1 MCHDVLASD
10 FTQGHSGFSQ
20 EATCRTQIG
29 TDGVGA
35 KVSAQKRPL
44 KFFEML
50 FHPESVKPF
59 TSLRQLAQ
67 NLSNKKLL
75 HEARARQMTVDLDI
89 HRHAALPR
97 SGFVQS

>member
-1 MCHDVLASD
+1 
-10 FTQGHSGFSQ
+10 
-20 EATCRTQIG
+20 
-29 TDGVGA
+29 
-35 KVSAQKRPL
+35 
-44 KFFEML
+44 ML